1 MSALH
6 DEREQRNFALQV
18 FQQMRT
24 AGISDAAYD
33 PEAFAIRYGDGVLG
47 LHNLYDETVGVA
59 KQVIE
64 KELARVVPALVEPA
78 ATPRDWATVRPLLRP
93 VLRPATYLIDAST
106 PRLRRPVFPF
116 VDEFVAVEHSETL
129 GFPDTSVLAD
139 WGVSAAEVFDIA
151 RRNLVEQVSPME
163 LPDDGV
169 AKIVPDNGNYLPS
182 WLLLSGWLAAST
194 KRFRYPPVVFIP
206 DQRTLLVVPGDPD
219 LVSSVYETVE
229 EDYREAAYPLSPQGY
244 TFDQFGR
251 VVPVDVLADSPHRMP
266 AQRARALLADTE
278 YDIQRDWLS
287 QHYED
292 EAEPLYVSALRVVEQ
307 AGELQ
312 TVTVWGQDVQCALP
326 EADALVF
333 ACDDGRSLQ
342 VPFGTA
348 VEMTGIAPI
357 PGLRP
362 RRYRT
367 NNWPDDAVLDQLAQT
382 VGSAEL
388 PTVEQRRD

>member
-24 AGISDAAYD
+24 AGISDASYD
-33 PEAFAIRYGDGVLG
+33 PDAFAIRYGDGVLG

-78 ATPRDWATVRPLLRP
+78 VTPRDWATVRSLLRP
-93 VLRPATYLIDAST
+93 VLRPATHLIDAST
-106 PRLRRPVFPF
+106 SRLRRPVFPF
-116 VDEFVAVEHSETL
+116 VDEVVAVEHPETI
-129 GFPDTSVLAD
+129 GFPDTSVLTD
-139 WGVSAAEVFDIA
+139 WGVSAAEVFDTA
-151 RRNLVEQVSPME
+151 RRNLAEQVSPME

-169 AKIVPDNGNYLPS
+169 AKIVSDNGNYLPS
-182 WLLLSGWLAAST
+182 WLLLHGWLAAST
-194 KRFRYPPVVFIP
+194 QSFGHPPVAFIP
-206 DQRTLLVVPGDPD
+206 DQRTLLVVPGDPE
-219 LVSSVYETVE
+219 LVESVYETVE
-229 EDYREAAYPLSPQGY
+229 EDYREAEHPLSPQGY
-244 TFDQFGR
+244 TLDRSGR
-251 VVPVDVLADSPHRMP
+251 VVPVDVLADNPHHRP

-287 QHYED
+287 QRYED
-292 EAEPLYVSALRVVEQ
+292 EDEPLYVSALRVVEQ

-312 TVTVWGQDVQCALP
+312 TVTVWGQDVDCTLP

-348 VEMTGIAPI
+348 VEVTGLAPI

-367 NNWPDDAVLDQLAQT
+367 TEWPDDAVLARLAQT
-382 VGSAEL
+382 VGAAEL
-388 PTVEQRRD
+388 PTVEQRRS